1 LKDYPQNNKQPPAL
15 PRWIFERFTRSEE
28 KLTISGD
35 MDEYYSDILEEKG
48 VIRARL
54 WYWNQ
59 ALASLPVFTLHHI
72 YWSLI
77 MFKNYLKVA
86 FRNFKR
92 HKGFS
97 FINITGLSIGM
108 ACCVLILLFIK
119 DELSYDRF
127 HEKADRIHRVVFSTS
142 HEDTSPTNAN
152 GSFGVG
158 PALKRDFPEIIE
170 TVRIRKMGQ
179 GVKLYI
185 GHKDKKFYEERFFF
199 AEPSIFTVF
208 DFPLI
213 KGDSTTA
220 LNEPNTIVLSREMTE
235 KYFGDEDPIG
245 KTLEADPYND
255 GEIMLFRI
263 TGIAQ
268 NVPRNSHVHF
278 DFLVSYVSQKD
289 DTNNF
294 SGFWQHYTY
303 VLLDKETFA
312 ESLSSKLLAF
322 LHRNWKKDPWY
333 TISLQPLLD
342 IHLHSRLRSEVEPTG
357 NILYVYI
364 FTAIAVFVLVIACIN
379 FMNLTTARS
388 IKRAKEVGIRK
399 VVGAQKNQLICQFLG
414 ESLLLS
420 VFSALMAI
428 FIVTMTLNLFNRIAV
443 KDMSLNSIINPSL
456 ILAMIA
462 IVLTVGLSA
471 GIYPAFVLSSFQPI
485 RSLKSRT
492 GYSFPG
498 IMLRKGLVIFQF
510 ALSIGIIFATL
521 IAHKQLFYIQSRN
534 LGYDKEQIIA
544 IPLNKDLRKNY
555 EAFRNELLTNPR
567 IENTTTSCYVPTR
580 GSGHLSLQFEGR
592 DELLSQVIYFVDK
605 EFVSTYGIR
614 LLAGKDIHIPISE
627 EGISEFLAAGK
638 DIHLPVSTEST
649 SEFLVSELTVQ
660 EAGYSSPLEAVGKGA
675 IFLSRFRG
683 HIAGVVS
690 DINIYSL
697 HREPYSITYMITPIK
712 NHNYLSIR
720 ILPKNISETIGFIG
734 RTWKKIVPNYPLD
747 YFFLDA
753 SFEKMHAADKKLGE
767 IFSAFSILAI
777 LVACMGLFGLAAYT
791 AEQKTKEIGIR
802 KVLGASAFNIYLLLS
817 RDFLKWVAVANILA
831 WPIAYYA
838 MHRWLQSFAFRASIG
853 WEIFLLSASMAL
865 VISLL
870 TVSYQSIRAALANP
884 VDSLRYE

>member
-1 LKDYPQNNKQPPAL
+1 LKDYPPNKKKPPAF
-15 PRWIFERFTRSEE
+15 PRWIFERFIRSEE
-28 KLTISGD
+28 KRTISGD
-35 MDEYYSDILEEKG
+35 MDEYYSDILEEEG

-59 ALASLPVFTLHHI
+59 ALASLQMFTYHRI
-72 YWSLI
+72 YWSLV

-92 HKGFS
+92 YKGFS
-97 FINITGLSIGM
+97 FINVAGLSIGL
-108 ACCVLILLFIK
+108 ACCALILLFIK

-127 HEKADRIHRVVFSTS
+127 HENADRIHRVVFSTS
-142 HEDTSPTNAN
+142 HEDTIPTNAN

-179 GVKLYI
+179 GVKVYI

-213 KGDSTTA
+213 KGDPTA
-220 LNEPNTIVLSREMTE
+220 VLNEPNTIVLTREMAE

-245 KTLEADPYND
+245 ETVEADPYND
-255 GEIMLFRI
+255 GKIMLFRI

-268 NVPRNSHVHF
+268 NIPRNSHIHF
-278 DFLVSYVSQKD
+278 DFLASYISQKE
-289 DTNNF
+289 DTNDF
-294 SGFWQHYTY
+294 SGFWQHFTY
-303 VLLDKETFA
+303 VLLDKKSSA
-312 ESLSSKLLAF
+312 ASLNPKLLAF
-322 LHRNWKKDPWY
+322 LHRHWRKNPWY

-342 IHLHSRLRSEVEPTG
+342 IRLHSRLYSEVDPTG
-357 NILYVYI
+357 NILYVYV
-364 FTAIAVFVLVIACIN
+364 FSAIAVFVLVIACIN

-388 IKRAKEVGIRK
+388 IKRAKEVFIRK
-399 VVGAQKNQLICQFLG
+399 VVGAQKNQLIRQFLG

-420 VFSALMAI
+420 VLSALMAI
-428 FIVTMTLNLFNRIAV
+428 CIVAITLPLFNRIAV
-443 KDMSLNSIINPSL
+443 KDMSLNSIINPWL
-456 ILAMIA
+456 IPGVIA
-462 IVLTVGLSA
+462 IALVVGLLA

-485 RSLKSRT
+485 HSVKSGT
-492 GYSFPG
+492 VYSFSG
-498 IMLRKGLVIFQF
+498 NLLRKGLVIFQF
-510 ALSIGIIFATL
+510 ALSVGIIFATL
-521 IAHKQLFYIQSRN
+521 IAYKQMFYIQSRN
-534 LGYDKEQIIA
+534 LGYDKEQIIV
-544 IPLNKDLRKNY
+544 ISLNKDLRKNY
-555 EAFRNELLTNPR
+555 EAFRNELLTNPG
-567 IENTTTSCYVPTR
+567 IENTTTSSFVPTR

-592 DELLSQVIYFVDK
+592 DELLTQVVYFVDE
-605 EFVSTYGIR
+605 EFVSTYGIK
-614 LLAGKDIHIPISE
+614 LV
-627 EGISEFLAAGK
+627 AGK
-638 DIHLPVSTEST
+638 DIHLPLSAEGT
-649 SEFLVSELTVQ
+649 SEFLVSELTAQ

-675 IFLSRFRG
+675 VFVSRFRG

-697 HREPYSITYMITPIK
+697 HQVPYSITYMITPII

-720 ILPKNISETIGFIG
+720 ILPKNISETIEFIG
-734 RTWKKIVPNYPLD
+734 KTWKKIVPNYPLD

-753 SFEKMHAADKKLGE
+753 SFEKMHLADKKLGE

-777 LVACMGLFGLAAYT
+777 LVACLGLFGLATYT

-802 KVLGASAFNIYLLLS
+802 KVLGASTSNIYLLLS

-831 WPIAYYA
+831 WPVAYYA

-853 WEIFLLSASMAL
+853 WEIFLLSAGMAL

>member
-1 LKDYPQNNKQPPAL
+1 MKPHKDAL
-15 PRWIFERFTRSEE
+15 PFPGKAILWFFLDYDDYYQAIGDFEEAYRERKDTQGPARA
-28 KLTISGD
+28 KLWFWSQ
-35 MDEYYSDILEEKG
+35 LFK
-48 VIRARL
+48 
-54 WYWNQ
+54 
-59 ALASLPVFTLHHI
+59 SLPGFILDHL
-72 YWSLI
+72 YWRGVMI
-77 MFKNYLKVA
+77 KNYLKIA
-86 FRNFKR
+86 LRNLKR

-97 FINITGLSIGM
+97 FINIAGLSIGM
-108 ACCVLILLFIK
+108 ACCALILLFIK

-127 HEKADRIHRVVFSTS
+127 HEKADRIHRVVFSS
-142 HEDTSPTNAN
+142 SDEDTLPTNAN

-179 GVKLYI
+179 GVKVYI

-199 AEPSIFTVF
+199 AEQSIFSVF

-213 KGDSTTA
+213 KGNPFTA
-220 LNEPNTIVLSREMTE
+220 LSEPNTIVLTREMAE
-235 KYFGDEDPIG
+235 KYFGDEDPLG
-245 KTLEADPYND
+245 KTVEADPYND

-268 NVPRNSHVHF
+268 NVPRNSHIHF
-278 DFLVSYVSQKD
+278 DFLASYVSQKD
-289 DTNNF
+289 DTNDF

-303 VLLDKETFA
+303 VLLDKKSSA
-312 ESLSSKLLAF
+312 ESLNPKFLAF
-322 LHRNWKKDPWY
+322 LHRHWKKNPWY

-357 NILYVYI
+357 NILYVYV

-399 VVGAQKNQLICQFLG
+399 VVGAQKNQLIRQFLG

-420 VFSALMAI
+420 VLSALMAI
-428 FIVTMTLNLFNRIAV
+428 CIVTIALRLFNRIAV
-443 KDMSLNSIINPSL
+443 KDISLSSIINPWL
-456 ILAMIA
+456 ILGMIA
-462 IVLTVGLSA
+462 IALAVGLLA

-485 RSLKSRT
+485 HSLKSRT
-492 GYSFPG
+492 VYSFQG
-498 IMLRKGLVIFQF
+498 TLLRKGLVIFQF

-521 IAHKQLFYIQSRN
+521 IAHKQMFYIQSRN
-534 LGYDKEQIIA
+534 LGYDKEQIIV
-544 IPLNKDLRKNY
+544 IRLNKDLRKNY
-555 EAFRNELLTNPR
+555 EAFRNELLTNPG
-567 IENTTTSCYVPTR
+567 IENTTTSSYVPTR

-592 DELLSQVIYFVDK
+592 DDPLSQVIYFVDK
-605 EFVSTYGIR
+605 EFVSTYGIK
-614 LLAGKDIHIPISE
+614 LLAGKNIRLPIPE
-627 EGISEFLAAGK
+627 EGASEFLVAGK
-638 DIHLPVSTEST
+638 DIDLPVSKESL
-649 SEFLVSELTVQ
+649 SEFLVSERTVQ

-675 IFLSRFRG
+675 VFVSRFKG
-683 HIAGVVS
+683 HIVGVAK

-697 HREPYSITYMITPIK
+697 HLEPYSITYMITPIQY
-712 NHNYLSIR
+712 HNYMSIR
-720 ILPKNISETIGFIG
+720 ILPKNIPQTIDFI
-734 RTWKKIVPNYPLD
+734 RKTWKKTVPNYPLD

-753 SFEKMHAADKKLGE
+753 SFEQMHIVDKKLGE

-791 AEQKTKEIGIR
+791 AEQKTKEIGVR

-817 RDFLKWVAVANILA
+817 RDFLKWVALANILA
-831 WPIAYYA
+831 WPVAYYA
-838 MHRWLQSFAFRASIG
+838 MYRWLQSFAFRASIG
-853 WEIFLLSASMAL
+853 WEIFLFSAGMAL

-870 TVSYQSIRAALANP
+870 TVSYQSIRSALANP